1 MNFRETRAR
10 VVPPFARE
18 DAPKKQKASKKCRS
32 WAKRLK
38 QSQKERKERCSYQS
52 KKIEGKTWC
61 FHRSFNVYVSVS
73 VIGFF
78 EVEHA
83 RVFCAGVGAGQ
94 RSRVPSK
101 RPCVGAHVD
110 FFVFTMREGH
120 PRGHLPGDTLLQPV
134 GPGNWTKGKKTRP
147 PTPEIRCL

>member
-1 MNFRETRAR
+1 MLGWSHHSHGWSHHSHGKTRQKTKSQQE
-10 VVPPFARE
+10 VPVMGEKTKTKP
-18 DAPKKQKASKKCRS
+18 
-32 WAKRLK
+32 
-38 QSQKERKERCSYQS
+38 ERKKRKVQLPI
-52 KKIEGKTWC
+52 KKIEGNAWC

-110 FFVFTMREGH
+110 FFAFTMREGH

-134 GPGNWTKGKKTRP
+134 GPGNWTEGEKNKAAYP
-147 PTPEIRCL
+147 